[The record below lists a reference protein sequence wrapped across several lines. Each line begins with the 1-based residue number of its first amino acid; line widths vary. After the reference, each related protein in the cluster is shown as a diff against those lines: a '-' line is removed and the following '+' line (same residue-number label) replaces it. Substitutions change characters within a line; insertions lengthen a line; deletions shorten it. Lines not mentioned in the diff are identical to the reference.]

1 MFSLRRKIS
10 QIFFFFSFLAKVDKY
25 GRKMQTEEFSDVK
38 RFYEFDEEENEKM
51 KIFKKKSVK

>member
-1 MFSLRRKIS
+1 
-10 QIFFFFSFLAKVDKY
+10 
-25 GRKMQTEEFSDVK
+25 MQTEEFSDVK